1 MGRTHLVVDGSNIA
15 TEGRTAPSLEQ
26 LDQAVREFV
35 VERPYEQVVV
45 IVDATFGHRIDSSEV
60 ARFEEAVLASEMV
73 TPPAGTIGRG
83 DAFILEVARR
93 ADADVL
99 SNDSFQELHADHPWL
114 FEGGR
119 LWGGKPVPAVGWVFV
134 ARAPVRGVTSRK
146 VVQAAKKAAKKEA
159 VPKADAKPASSARAA
174 GDGKSGDAKAGRDRK
189 GAGDAKAAGGRPA
202 KATRASARSG
212 TGSSAEPDRRSG
224 RARVPTPI
232 NEQLPYATFVVHHPV
247 GSTVDGTVDRFSSHG
262 AYVRLGDALGYV
274 ALKSLGDPPPRS
286 ARQVLTIGEQRPFNV
301 LRFDPTTRGIDLAP
315 AGGGATTTSAPRT
328 RGEAATAAAVS
339 GSNTPD
345 AEEAPVSPVA
355 KRPAKKKAAAKKAT
369 ARKATAKKS
378 TAKKTT
384 AKKATAKR
392 AVKRAPAKKKAAAK
406 RAPARKKAAAKKAP
420 ARKKAAAKKA
430 PARKKTAAKRAPARK
445 KAPARKATA
454 KKR

>member
-15 TEGRTAPSLEQ
+15 TEGRTAPSLAQ
-26 LDQAVREFV
+26 LDEAVRAFV
-35 VERPYEQVVV
+35 DERPYEQVVV
-45 IVDATFGHRIDSSEV
+45 VVDATFGHRIDADE
-60 ARFEEAVLASEMV
+60 RPQFEDAVLAGEMV

-146 VVQAAKKAAKKEA
+146 VVQAAKKAATKAAAA
-159 VPKADAKPASSARAA
+159 VKAATPS
-174 GDGKSGDAKAGRDRK
+174 KSTP
-189 GAGDAKAAGGRPA
+189 AKAAAPVRSATPA
-202 KATRASARSG
+202 KKAAAPKGRGKASA
-212 TGSSAEPDRRSG
+212 TQ
-224 RARVPTPI
+224 I
-232 NEQLPYATFVVHHPV
+232 NEQLPYATFVIHHPI
-247 GSTVDGTVDRFSSHG
+247 GSTVDGVVDRFSSHG
-262 AYVRLGDALGYV
+262 AYVRLGAALGYV

-286 ARQVLTIGEQRPFNV
+286 AREVLTVGEERPFTV

-315 AGGGATTTSAPRT
+315 AGTGATTTSVLPSA
-328 RGEAATAAAVS
+328 GQAATADADA
-339 GSNTPD
+339 GSTTTD
-345 AEEAPVSPVA
+345 AEEAPVSPT

-369 ARKATAKKS
+369 AKKATARKA

-406 RAPARKKAAAKKAP
+406 KAPARKKAAAKKAP
-420 ARKKAAAKKA
+420 ARKKAAAKRAPAKKKATARKA
-430 PARKKTAAKRAPARK
+430 PA
-445 KAPARKATA
+445 